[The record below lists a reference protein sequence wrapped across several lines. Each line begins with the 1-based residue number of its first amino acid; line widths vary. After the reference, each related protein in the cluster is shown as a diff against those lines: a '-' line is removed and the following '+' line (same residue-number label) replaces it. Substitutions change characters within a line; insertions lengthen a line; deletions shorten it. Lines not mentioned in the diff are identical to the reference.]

1 MIALLRGR
9 LFEKHPTRVIVETGG
24 VGYEVHVPLSSF
36 ASIGDVGSDVTL
48 RVHTH
53 VREDALQLFGF
64 TTALEQTLFERLV
77 SVSGIGP
84 RLALAVLSGSAPQDL
99 VRAVSAGDAARLVAI
114 PGIGRK
120 TADRIVLEL
129 RDKMASIE
137 QAGEG
142 AASGDGLRADL
153 VSALVNLGYHRPAAE
168 KAVETAL
175 SASGGEFDAALR
187 QALDSDARCDDDPR
201 PRPSPSWSM
210 SDRIVAQRAST
221 RSHEAGPAPHARRHI
236 GQHRPER
243 TCRRDAARNRGE
255 APTTRCY
262 GRPGSAR

>member
-9 LFEKHPTRVIVETGG
+9 LFEKHPTRVIVETNG

-36 ASIGDVGSDVTL
+36 AAIGEVGSDITL

-64 TTALEQTLFERLV
+64 TTGLELTMFERLV

-84 RLALAVLSGSAPQDL
+84 RLALAVLSGIAPRDL
-99 VRAVSAGDAARLVAI
+99 ARAVSGGDSARLVAI

-129 RDKMASIE
+129 RDKLSGLDAVGDTTAS
-137 QAGEG
+137 A
-142 AASGDGLRADL
+142 DGLRTDL

-168 KAVETAL
+168 KAVDAAL
-175 SASGGEFDAALR
+175 GASGGEFETALR
-187 QALDSDARCDDDPR
+187 QALESL
-201 PRPSPSWSM
+201 
-210 SDRIVAQRAST
+210 T
-221 RSHEAGPAPHARRHI
+221 RGGRR
-236 GQHRPER
+236 
-243 TCRRDAARNRGE
+243 
-255 APTTRCY
+255 
-262 GRPGSAR
+262 